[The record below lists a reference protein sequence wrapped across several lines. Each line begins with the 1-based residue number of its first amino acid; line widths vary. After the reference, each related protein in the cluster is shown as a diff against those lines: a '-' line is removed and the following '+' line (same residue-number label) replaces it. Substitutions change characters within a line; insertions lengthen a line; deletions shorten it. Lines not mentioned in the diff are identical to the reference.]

1 MLCSA
6 DRYPHLVALL
16 GTFLVSILSVSQA
29 HAIQG
34 LEDLPT
40 GFFENSNFKNTY

>member
-1 MLCSA
+1 MFCSA

-16 GTFLVSILSVSQA
+16 GTFLISILSVSQA

-40 GFFENSNFKNTY
+40 GFFERGSG